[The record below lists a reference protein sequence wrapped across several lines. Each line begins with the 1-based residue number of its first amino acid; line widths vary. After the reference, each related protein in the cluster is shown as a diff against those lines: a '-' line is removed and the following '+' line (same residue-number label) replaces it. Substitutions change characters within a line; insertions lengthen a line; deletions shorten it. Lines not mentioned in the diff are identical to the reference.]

1 MWLIAFQGGGCSCWE
16 AGDQLELQHFPEMV
30 RLLKNVNSTATD
42 SEASIVI
49 KEHLKF

>member
-1 MWLIAFQGGGCSCWE
+1 MWLIAFQGGACSGWK
-16 AGDQLELQHFPEMV
+16 AADQLELQPLLETV

-42 SEASIVI
+42 SETSIVI